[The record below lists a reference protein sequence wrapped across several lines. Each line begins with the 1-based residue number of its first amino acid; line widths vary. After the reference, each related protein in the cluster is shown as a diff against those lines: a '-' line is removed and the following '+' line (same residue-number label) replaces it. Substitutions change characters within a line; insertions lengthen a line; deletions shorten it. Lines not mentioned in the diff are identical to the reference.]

1 VALLALIAAEAR
13 EHARR
18 RFLARSQG
26 QWVGQVVQVVPAGDE
41 VARGAEALDRARVR
55 QWGKHGDRAA
65 AIGDLD
71 RLAGLD
77 TPQQLAR
84 PLPEL
89 THAYRSHVLVVA
101 HRYPSVELA
110 VAASCRCSGVAP
122 RVLQRQRCGE
132 AW

>member
-1 VALLALIAAEAR
+1 MALLALITSEAC

-26 QWVGQVVQVVPAGDE
+26 QRVGHVVQVVPAGDE
-41 VARGAEALDRARVR
+41 VARGDEALDRVAVR

-65 AIGDLD
+65 SVGDLD
-71 RLAGLD
+71 RLAGFD

-89 THAYRSHVLVVA
+89 PHSNSRHVLVVA
-101 HRYPSVELA
+101 HGDWL
-110 VAASCRCSGVAP
+110 CRDGRALLRLMS
-122 RVLQRQRCGE
+122 QRH
-132 AW
+132 AD

>member
-1 VALLALIAAEAR
+1 VALLALITSEAC

-26 QWVGQVVQVVPAGDE
+26 QRVGQVVQVVLAGDE
-41 VARGAEALDRARVR
+41 VAGGAEALDGAAVR
-55 QWGKHGDRAA
+55 QWGKDGDRAA
-65 AIGDLD
+65 AVGDLD

-77 TPQQLAR
+77 TPQQLAS

-89 THAYRSHVLVVA
+89 TYAYTSHVLVVA
-101 HRYPSVELA
+101 HGFPSVEIAWSHPQVVEQSLRA
-110 VAASCRCSGVAP
+110 
-122 RVLQRQRCGE
+122 LQRQCRGE

>member
-1 VALLALIAAEAR
+1 VALLALIASEAC

-26 QWVGQVVQVVPAGDE
+26 QRVGQVVQVVLAGDE
-41 VARGAEALDRARVR
+41 VAGGAEALDGAAVR
-55 QWGKHGDRAA
+55 QWGKDGDRAA
-65 AIGDLD
+65 SVGDLD

-89 THAYRSHVLVVA
+89 THAYSSHVLVVA
-101 HRYPSVELA
+101 HGFPSVEI
-110 VAASCRCSGVAP
+110 V
-122 RVLQRQRCGE
+122 
-132 AW
+132 

>member
-1 VALLALIAAEAR
+1 VALLALIASEAC

-26 QWVGQVVQVVPAGDE
+26 QRVGQVVQVVLAGDE
-41 VARGAEALDRARVR
+41 VAGGAEALDGAAVR
-55 QWGKHGDRAA
+55 QWGKDGDRAA
-65 AIGDLD
+65 SVGDLD

-89 THAYRSHVLVVA
+89 THAYSSHVLVVA
-101 HRYPSVELA
+101 HGFPSVEIAWSHPQVVEQSLRA
-110 VAASCRCSGVAP
+110 
-122 RVLQRQRCGE
+122 LQRQCHGE